1 MITWTDSARA
11 LLDRH
16 NETMR
21 QQLLA
26 NGADPDEVAADLHR
40 HIEEELNAAKI
51 HVATRDDV
59 QRVLSRMGE
68 TLPDPPALQP
78 RTKPVWKKV
87 WPPLLGL
94 AAGIAIVLVYR
105 GYRAN
110 SGNVFVGTD
119 SLTSITPA
127 YQDNE
132 FPFVIEFASSTPRW
146 GPFAPGDG
154 IAITGIKGDR
164 KKIEPGGRY
173 LVAGSYTLASM
184 ESARLAISVTAPVGT
199 PPGPFNCTTV
209 PRGTGHF
216 KLLGSMANPG
226 AFHVSFYP
234 IGGGESHGTVYFE
247 AIADPQKKRM
257 D

>member
-16 NETMR
+16 NEAMR

-26 NGADPDEVAADLHR
+26 SGADPDEVAADLHR

-68 TLPDPPALQP
+68 TVPDPPAPQP
-78 RTKPVWKKV
+78 RTKPVWKKA

-94 AAGIAIVLVYR
+94 AAGIAIVFFYR

-119 SLTSITPA
+119 SLTGVTPA
-127 YQDNE
+127 YRDNE
-132 FPFVIEFASSTPRW
+132 FPFVVEFASSTPQW

-164 KKIEPGGRY
+164 KMIEPGGRY

-184 ESARLAISVTAPVGT
+184 ESAQLAISVTAPVGK
-199 PPGPFNCTTV
+199 PCRSPF
-209 PRGTGHF
+209 TG
-216 KLLGSMANPG
+216 A
-226 AFHVSFYP
+226 
-234 IGGGESHGTVYFE
+234 
-247 AIADPQKKRM
+247 R
-257 D
+257 